1 MVPQKWFNMLPG
13 SILAGQNRRMMK
25 QISLYAKSTKLD
37 VIYMADPKP
46 NMAADCCAEAAH
58 APHNRKVFV
67 SAAPPISFNF
77 VSFYTAKSEL
87 TLGASSQSEMQSG
100 IPVRSQDRSWSPPPS
115 LSHSAGARLKPRV
128 ICL

>member
-1 MVPQKWFNMLPG
+1 
-13 SILAGQNRRMMK
+13 
-25 QISLYAKSTKLD
+25 
-37 VIYMADPKP
+37 MADPKP
-46 NMAADCCAEAAH
+46 NMAADCCADAAH

-77 VSFYTAKSEL
+77 VSFYTAKSVL
-87 TLGASSQSEMQSG
+87 ANSGASSQSEMQSG
-100 IPVRSQDRSWSPPPS
+100 IPVRSQDRSWSPLPS